1 MKTEKMRENT
11 SMKTSRAARLA
22 SPLTAQRGGE
32 RSRVWWAEE
41 DVSPQNVLR
50 AEEDLRGAFNSKLYF
65 FKQAAK

>member
-41 DVSPQNVLR
+41 D
-50 AEEDLRGAFNSKLYF
+50 
-65 FKQAAK
+65 AAIAAHTASAGPASGRQ